1 MAQEINLQQAETINR
16 MIESAAME
24 RFNVLGQGFRTVQGE
39 LESLRASTVG
49 VVQNVVREPEIFAD
63 KAASTIRQ
71 IDANTI
77 ALDAA
82 NAARM
87 SQIEA
92 DGNTFHELV
101 KKTQE
106 YMQKSQADQET
117 VIKGEFVKCT
127 MMCEELREGLKQFAQ
142 ATLF

>member
-1 MAQEINLQQAETINR
+1 MAQEFNLQQVETINR
-16 MIESAAME
+16 MIESATME

-49 VVQNVVREPEIFAD
+49 VVQNVKRESEIFAE

-71 IDANTI
+71 IDAKTV

-92 DGNTFHELV
+92 DGNTLHDLV
-101 KKTQE
+101 KRPK
-106 YMQKSQADQET
+106 K
-117 VIKGEFVKCT
+117 KCRRT
-127 MMCEELREGLKQFAQ
+127 RLIRRP
-142 ATLF
+142 